1 MKEEAIEGQIYK
13 QKMLEEM
20 GHEFSLAKD
29 DGEQLRKRYNKLF
42 HENNNYEE
50 KMKYFQQLGTEITI
64 DIENA
69 TKKSKQLN
77 VEQKK
82 LKKLLNGKD
91 KQILEEE
98 KLVKELLSKNINNY
112 MHEEYLKHRK
122 AELLAKEK
130 YL

>member
-1 MKEEAIEGQIYK
+1 
-13 QKMLEEM
+13 MLEEM

-69 TKKSKQLN
+69 TKKSK
-77 VEQKK
+77 
-82 LKKLLNGKD
+82 
-91 KQILEEE
+91 
-98 KLVKELLSKNINNY
+98 
-112 MHEEYLKHRK
+112 
-122 AELLAKEK
+122 
-130 YL
+130 